1 MFSAMVSGVDIAI
14 GQIVDQLKQERL
26 YEDSIILF
34 LSDVRL
40 LIIQYYE

>member
-14 GQIVDQLKQERL
+14 GQIVDQLKHEGL

>member
-14 GQIVDQLKQERL
+14 GQIVDQLKQESL